1 MCRYEHPSRLTFFR
15 PTIVVR
21 PARAPHHHS
30 LSAIPFIPHPTGRV
44 AQTFTKRAQRPTV
57 IQLKIKSVTT
67 TRNRQREGIEAH
79 TPIFSMPSTHFALTH
94 SYLAGHK
101 IKPADF
107 VTNPPASSIQDP
119 PITSATNQI
128 HSPQERYPASTI
140 TRQGYRNRTHAN
152 LGGGI
157 LVGTALWMSKRP
169 LTVSRSGAL

>member
-1 MCRYEHPSRLTFFR
+1 VPLYEHPSRLTFFR

-44 AQTFTKRAQRPTV
+44 AQTFTKRAQRPTIV
-57 IQLKIKSVTT
+57 QLRIKSVTT
-67 TRNRQREGIEAH
+67 TRKRQREGIEAH

-101 IKPADF
+101 IKRADF
-107 VTNPPASSIQDP
+107 ETNPPASSKTLHHICHKPDTLTTGTLP
-119 PITSATNQI
+119 GVDNNT
-128 HSPQERYPASTI
+128 
-140 TRQGYRNRTHAN
+140 TRISEPNARKLGRRNF
-152 LGGGI
+152 GGDA
-157 LVGTALWMSKRP
+157 ALWTSERP